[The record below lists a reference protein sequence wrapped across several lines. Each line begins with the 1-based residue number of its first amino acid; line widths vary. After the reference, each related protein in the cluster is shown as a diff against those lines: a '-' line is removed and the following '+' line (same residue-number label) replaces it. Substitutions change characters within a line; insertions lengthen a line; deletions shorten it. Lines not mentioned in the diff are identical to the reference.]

1 MRQYFILKACI
12 NKQRRRRGKKKIK
25 NVKKK
30 ISRSPE
36 ALQTKDGKGSVL
48 EAPSVVIIAVAKYWD

>member
-12 NKQRRRRGKKKIK
+12 NKQRRRREKKKK

-48 EAPSVVIIAVAKYWD
+48 EAPSVVIIAVA